1 MDEEKKNILAKLYTL
16 RAGMSAISVR
26 KEKID
31 KSNENIRV
39 RQKKNVQ
46 LIRKINQQVQ
56 DNKEQIE
63 IAEINLRYR
72 PTKRQ
77 GILFI
82 ILSSLLVGIII
93 ASVFLVWKYI
103 INSGRLSAIWS
114 VYWKGKWFK
123 NFWNNMFSIPA
134 KIREMD
140 FYEFFFFLIGWL
152 FRIITQVVGVVLAIA
167 LTIGSVVGMGFLAY
181 KLFVWAMNNLSEFK
195 RDKHQKAVAPG
206 KICILQQSNQK
217 LENEY
222 QESMQYSKEE
232 IEKEKQLIV
241 SNTTASRVLYKTLY
255 KEYKDFLDVRD
266 WQNIDLLIFYFE
278 TGRVDTMKEAL
289 QEVDKQ
295 RRAEMVAQTVL
306 YASNQICQIIN
317 IRMKEL
323 QSNMTECFSRL
334 FDGLTVM
341 HQSIISQIKTGQE
354 IQRMQLQSLTTEL
367 NNAVQQRK
375 NDSTIALAQD
385 VRYIKTIVENE
396 EIQKRNAV

>member
-1 MDEEKKNILAKLYTL
+1 
-16 RAGMSAISVR
+16 
-26 KEKID
+26 
-31 KSNENIRV
+31 
-39 RQKKNVQ
+39 
-46 LIRKINQQVQ
+46 
-56 DNKEQIE
+56 
-63 IAEINLRYR
+63 
-72 PTKRQ
+72 
-77 GILFI
+77 
-82 ILSSLLVGIII
+82 
-93 ASVFLVWKYI
+93 
-103 INSGRLSAIWS
+103 
-114 VYWKGKWFK
+114 
-123 NFWNNMFSIPA
+123 
-134 KIREMD
+134 
-140 FYEFFFFLIGWL
+140 
-152 FRIITQVVGVVLAIA
+152 
-167 LTIGSVVGMGFLAY
+167 
-181 KLFVWAMNNLSEFK
+181 
-195 RDKHQKAVAPG
+195 
-206 KICILQQSNQK
+206 
-217 LENEY
+217 
-222 QESMQYSKEE
+222 MQYSKEE

-306 YASNQICQIIN
+306 YASNQICQTIN

-354 IQRMQLQSLTTEL
+354 IQRMKLESLTTEL

-385 VRYIKTIVENE
+385 MRYIKTIVENE
-396 EIQKRNAV
+396 ERQKRNAV